1 MRKKILISLTSIL
14 LLGAFLY
21 VSAGYYVAYS
31 ILKIDHTC
39 GLHQNSK
46 PNTWDTAI
54 DANEY
59 KNLTRQ
65 RLRLNFPST
74 DYHLEEWKNVYFSS
88 REKDIK
94 INGWLFNYYKDA
106 PVVIVIH
113 GIFPNGKCKPE
124 SNLIASLLI
133 KRGINVLTID
143 LRNYGQS
150 DIVSAY
156 EDLGLKSYN
165 DVLGALII

>member
-46 PNTWDTAI
+46 PNTWDTAL

-59 KNLTRQ
+59 
-65 RLRLNFPST
+65 
-74 DYHLEEWKNVYFSS
+74 
-88 REKDIK
+88 
-94 INGWLFNYYKDA
+94 
-106 PVVIVIH
+106 
-113 GIFPNGKCKPE
+113 
-124 SNLIASLLI
+124 
-133 KRGINVLTID
+133 
-143 LRNYGQS
+143 
-150 DIVSAY
+150 
-156 EDLGLKSYN
+156 
-165 DVLGALII
+165 